1 MIKRLF
7 VFSMVMVLV
16 AFGADNMPYG
26 QARLER
32 WLANIIIP
40 DYFPNGEPPYVPL
53 RYRDALTEFREFFE
67 NSGWTTNQFIEG
79 LIFAATNNMSDANW
93 ADETKRLVSERA
105 IWKLSEIDNPVV
117 TNFFRVLNDDGN
129 VHFKSTAISAM
140 LYHTNLEPD
149 ILSYMRTLCVRTN
162 IYANL
167 SSSVID
173 VMHETLDTMPPELKP
188 AATNRVAKY
197 MYYSL
202 FHVPRHIIWEDR
214 RLAEFIP
221 AYSNSSQRLDA
232 MRYVQSTTTNLRTR
246 VLAQLEVDRLSAI
259 PTNQLNDISWIT
271 EDL

>member
-1 MIKRLF
+1 MA
-7 VFSMVMVLV
+7 LV

-32 WLANIIIP
+32 WLANIVIP

-93 ADETKRLVSERA
+93 ADETKRLVSGRA

-149 ILSYMRTLCVRTN
+149 ILSYMRTLCVQTN

-173 VMHETLDTMPPELKP
+173 VMHETLNTMPSELKR
-188 AATNRVAKY
+188 AATNSVAK
-197 MYYSL
+197 
-202 FHVPRHIIWEDR
+202 
-214 RLAEFIP
+214 
-221 AYSNSSQRLDA
+221 
-232 MRYVQSTTTNLRTR
+232 
-246 VLAQLEVDRLSAI
+246 
-259 PTNQLNDISWIT
+259 
-271 EDL
+271 